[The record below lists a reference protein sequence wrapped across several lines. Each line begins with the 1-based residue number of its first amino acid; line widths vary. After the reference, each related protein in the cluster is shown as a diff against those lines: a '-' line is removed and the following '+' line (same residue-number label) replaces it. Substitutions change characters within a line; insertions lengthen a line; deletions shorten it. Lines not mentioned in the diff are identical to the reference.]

1 MEDLFVFFSDNG
13 ILRQCFNISI
23 TVDNET
29 ESNEQ
34 FLVQLTES
42 AFLQLP
48 ENVMFGFNTTTVT
61 IIGGE
66 GN

>member
-1 MEDLFVFFSDNG
+1 MFFTDNG

-29 ESNEQ
+29 ESNEH

-42 AFLQLP
+42 TFLQLP